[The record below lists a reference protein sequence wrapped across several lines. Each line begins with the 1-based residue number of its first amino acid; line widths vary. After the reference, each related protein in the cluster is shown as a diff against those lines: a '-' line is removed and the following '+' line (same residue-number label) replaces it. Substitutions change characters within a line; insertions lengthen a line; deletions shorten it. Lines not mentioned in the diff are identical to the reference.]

1 MQNLIKLLENLSK
14 SLNETY
20 SAKSVVSTLG
30 DFFAENF
37 KMKSLEIYTR
47 VANSDAIRDFS
58 QSWVIND
65 KADELKYLFEDL
77 SSENIIVK
85 NNYIY
90 YPFYRHNKKI
100 GMLRLEGDIS
110 EEFLEFMKIG
120 IYEISLKI
128 QNIILA
134 EKMQKSI
141 DFHDSMK
148 NIAKIIES
156 QYELNYIIPLI
167 GEMIDKFISNHL
179 IYIFLKDQL
188 TGEFH
193 LAWPN
198 MCRDERIFEM
208 IKTITPK
215 SVTMLTNEGKT
226 GIFPLIEEN
235 KVLGCIVTKS
245 TDGKLTSK
253 ELEYIQQ
260 LVNQTATTI
269 NRANIYGE
277 ILKHAT
283 LDALT
288 GFYNRRQLEERIKQE
303 VASAVRQKTS
313 LCAIMTDIDHFK
325 QVNDTYGHAVGDE
338 VLRTV
343 AKTIRAQLR
352 EYDIAG
358 RYGGEEFAILLPF
371 TRLEEA
377 KMVAERLRSSVEKRI
392 VDISRI
398 NADAETKS
406 INVTISLGVY
416 EFNPRDKDGDLLKK
430 ADKALYTAKE
440 TGRNRVVISEIE
452 KDE

>member
-1 MQNLIKLLENLSK
+1 MQNFINRLEKLSK

-20 SAKSVVSTLG
+20 SAKSVVSALG

-37 KMKSLEIYTR
+37 NMKSLEIYTR
-47 VANSDAIRDFS
+47 VANTDSIRDFS
-58 QSWVIND
+58 QSWIIND

-77 SSENIIVK
+77 SAENIIVK
-85 NNYIY
+85 GEYIY
-90 YPFYRHNKKI
+90 YPFYKHNKKI
-100 GMLRLEGDIS
+100 GMLKLEGTIS
-110 EEFLEFMKIG
+110 EDFLEFMQLG

-179 IYIFLKDQL
+179 IYIFLKDQM

-198 MCRDERIFEM
+198 MCRDEKIFP
-208 IKTITPK
+208 IIQTITPK

-303 VASAVRQKTS
+303 VSSSLRQKTP

-325 QVNDTYGHAVGDE
+325 EVNDTYGHAVGDE

-371 TRLEEA
+371 TKIEEA
-377 KMVAERLRSSVEKRI
+377 KMVAERLRTAVEKRT

-398 NADAETKS
+398 NPDIETKS
-406 INVTISLGVY
+406 VNVTISLGVY
-416 EFNPRDKDGDLLKK
+416 EFNRHDKDDDLLKK
-430 ADKALYTAKE
+430 ADKALYIAKE
-440 TGRNRVVISEIE
+440 SGRNRVVISENE

>member
-303 VASAVRQKTS
+303 VSSAVRQKTP

-343 AKTIRAQLR
+343 AKTIRTQLR

-398 NADAETKS
+398 NAEAETKS

-430 ADKALYTAKE
+430 AHKALYTAKE

>member
-1 MQNLIKLLENLSK
+1 MQNFINRLEKLSK

-20 SAKSVVSTLG
+20 SAKSVVSALG

-37 KMKSLEIYTR
+37 NMKSLEIYTR
-47 VANSDAIRDFS
+47 VANTDSIRDFS
-58 QSWVIND
+58 QSWIIND

-85 NNYIY
+85 GEYIY
-90 YPFYRHNKKI
+90 YPFYKHNKKI
-100 GMLRLEGDIS
+100 GMLKLEGIIS
-110 EEFLEFMKIG
+110 EDFLEFMQLG

-179 IYIFLKDQL
+179 IYIFLKDQM
-188 TGEFH
+188 TGDFY

-198 MCRDERIFEM
+198 MCRDEKIFQ
-208 IKTITPK
+208 IIQTITPK

-303 VASAVRQKTS
+303 VSSSLRQKTP

-325 QVNDTYGHAVGDE
+325 EVNDTYGHAVGDE

-371 TRLEEA
+371 TKIEEA
-377 KMVAERLRSSVEKRI
+377 KMVAERLRTAVEKRT

-398 NADAETKS
+398 NPDIETKS
-406 INVTISLGVY
+406 VNVTISLGVY
-416 EFNPRDKDGDLLKK
+416 EFNRHDKDDDLLKK
-430 ADKALYTAKE
+430 ADKALYIAKE
-440 TGRNRVVISEIE
+440 SGRNRVVISENE

>member
-1 MQNLIKLLENLSK
+1 
-14 SLNETY
+14 
-20 SAKSVVSTLG
+20 
-30 DFFAENF
+30 
-37 KMKSLEIYTR
+37 
-47 VANSDAIRDFS
+47 
-58 QSWVIND
+58 
-65 KADELKYLFEDL
+65 
-77 SSENIIVK
+77 
-85 NNYIY
+85 
-90 YPFYRHNKKI
+90 
-100 GMLRLEGDIS
+100 MLRLEGNIS

-303 VASAVRQKTS
+303 VSSAVRQKTP

-398 NADAETKS
+398 NAEAETKS

>member
-128 QNIILA
+128 QNVILA

-303 VASAVRQKTS
+303 VSSAVRQKTP

-343 AKTIRAQLR
+343 AKTIRTQLR

-398 NADAETKS
+398 NAEAETKS

>member
-1 MQNLIKLLENLSK
+1 MQDFIKKIEKLSK

-20 SAKSVVSTLG
+20 NAKSVVSALG

-37 KMKSLEIYTR
+37 GFTALEIYTR
-47 VANSDAIRDFS
+47 VANSDEIRDFS
-58 QSWVIND
+58 QSWVINE
-65 KADELKYLFEDL
+65 KADELKYLFKEL
-77 SSENIIVK
+77 SAENIIVK
-85 NNYIY
+85 GEYIY
-90 YPFYRHNKKI
+90 YPFYKHNKKI
-100 GMLRLEGDIS
+100 GMLRLEGNIS
-110 EEFLEFMKIG
+110 DDFMEFMKLG
-120 IYEISLKI
+120 IYQISLKI

-141 DFHDSMK
+141 DFHDSIT

-179 IYIFLKDQL
+179 IYIFLKDAA
-188 TGEFH
+188 TGEFY

-198 MCRDERIFEM
+198 MCRDENIFNL

-215 SVTMLTNEGKT
+215 SVTILTNDGRT

-245 TDGKLTSK
+245 TDGKLTVK

-303 VASAVRQKTS
+303 AAGARRQKTP

-343 AKTIRAQLR
+343 SKTIRMQLR

-358 RYGGEEFAILLPF
+358 RYGGEEFAILLPY
-371 TRLEEA
+371 TKLEEA
-377 KMVAERLRSSVEKRI
+377 GMVAERLRSAVEKKSI
-392 VDISRI
+392 DISKI
-398 NADAETKS
+398 NPDIETKF
-406 INVTISLGVY
+406 INVTISLGVH
-416 EFNPRDKDGDLLKK
+416 EFNPRENDGELLKK

-440 TGRNRVVISEIE
+440 TGRNQVVISEKE

>member
-1 MQNLIKLLENLSK
+1 MQNLIKLIENLSK

-20 SAKSVVSTLG
+20 NAKTVVSTLG
-30 DFFAENF
+30 DFFAKNF
-37 KMKSLEIYTR
+37 NIKNLEIYTR
-47 VANSDAIRDFS
+47 VANTEAIRDFS

-77 SSENIIVK
+77 SIENIIIK
-85 NNYIY
+85 GEYIY

-100 GMLRLEGDIS
+100 GMLQLQGEIS
-110 EEFLEFMKIG
+110 DEFLEFMKIG
-120 IYEISLKI
+120 IYQISLKI

-134 EKMQKSI
+134 EKMQKSV

-179 IYIFLKDQL
+179 IYIFLKDQ
-188 TGEFH
+188 TQDDFH

-198 MCRDERIFEM
+198 MCRDEKIYEL

-215 SVTMLTNEGKT
+215 SVTILTNEGKT

-245 TDGKLTSK
+245 TDGKLTAK

-303 VASAVRQKTS
+303 VAGATRQKTP

-325 QVNDTYGHAVGDE
+325 SVNDTYGHAVGDE

-371 TRLEEA
+371 TKIEEA
-377 KMVAERLRSSVEKRI
+377 KMVAERLRTAVENKI
-392 VDISRI
+392 IDISRI
-398 NADAETKS
+398 NPDIETKS

-416 EFNPRDKDGDLLKK
+416 EFNIHDKENDLLKK
-430 ADKALYTAKE
+430 ADKALYIAKE
-440 TGRNRVVISEIE
+440 SGRNRVVISEKE